1 MKKEIHITLAEP
13 RGFCA
18 GVDRAIAIVEKALEK
33 YGAPIYVRH
42 EVVHNEFVIENLKRK
57 GAIFVEDM
65 EDIPKGSHVIY
76 SAHGVSKL
84 VRKKASDFNLVPID
98 ATCPLVTKVHKE
110 VIQQNKKGHIIIMI
124 GHEGHPEVDG
134 TMGQVDDNEKTFLV
148 QNLGDIDRLRI
159 KNTEKISYVTQT
171 TLSIDET
178 KEIINKLKTKYPNI
192 SGPNKSDI
200 CYATQNRQDA
210 IKQILPSSD
219 ILFVVG
225 SKNSSN
231 SNRLKELGEKKG
243 IPSIL
248 IDDMSDFMLICWDCE
263 NEFRAPM
270 AQFVEDKL
278 ENGERIQIDPKK
290 GPRLK
295 VYQPPKKSDSLSVDD
310 LIKRDLES
318 TGASVAELEAAVEA
332 SKLSGG
338 LMSIEDWIDQT
349 IAAKGYIQAQEHR
362 EEFILATGAGATK
375 FNKWMKKAGLYF
387 NKQTGRWTRWED
399 R

>member
-18 GVDRAIAIVEKALEK
+18 GVDRAITIVEKALEK

-134 TMGQVDDNEKTFLV
+134 TMGQVDDNDKTFLV

-178 KEIINKLKTKYPNI
+178 KEIINKLKIKYPNI

-210 IKQILPSSD
+210 IKSLIKDKEL
-219 ILFVVG
+219 IIVVG
-225 SKNSSN
+225 SSNSSN
-231 SNRLKELGEKKG
+231 SSRLAELAKQEGVESVLVG
-243 IPSIL
+243 NIESFDLSIL
-248 IDDMSDFMLICWDCE
+248 LNKKKIGITAGAS
-263 NEFRAPM
+263 APEIL
-270 AQFVEDKL
+270 VK
-278 ENGERIQIDPKK
+278 N
-290 GPRLK
+290 
-295 VYQPPKKSDSLSVDD
+295 
-310 LIKRDLES
+310 LIKKIKRNYDVLIDEMN
-318 TGASVAELEAAVEA
+318 GIEENIIF
-332 SKLSGG
+332 KLPN
-338 LMSIEDWIDQT
+338 I
-349 IAAKGYIQAQEHR
+349 
-362 EEFILATGAGATK
+362 
-375 FNKWMKKAGLYF
+375 
-387 NKQTGRWTRWED
+387 
-399 R
+399 

>member
-18 GVDRAIAIVEKALEK
+18 GVDRAIAIVEKTLEK

-178 KEIINKLKTKYPNI
+178 KEIIDKLKTKYPNI

-210 IKQILPSSD
+210 IKSLIKDKEL
-219 ILFVVG
+219 IIVVG
-225 SKNSSN
+225 SSNSSN
-231 SNRLKELGEKKG
+231 SSRLAELAKQEGVESVLVG
-243 IPSIL
+243 NIESFDLSIL
-248 IDDMSDFMLICWDCE
+248 LNKKKIGITAGAS
-263 NEFRAPM
+263 APEIL
-270 AQFVEDKL
+270 VK
-278 ENGERIQIDPKK
+278 N
-290 GPRLK
+290 
-295 VYQPPKKSDSLSVDD
+295 
-310 LIKRDLES
+310 LIKKIKSNYDVLIDEMN
-318 TGASVAELEAAVEA
+318 GIEENIIF
-332 SKLSGG
+332 KLPN
-338 LMSIEDWIDQT
+338 I
-349 IAAKGYIQAQEHR
+349 
-362 EEFILATGAGATK
+362 
-375 FNKWMKKAGLYF
+375 
-387 NKQTGRWTRWED
+387 
-399 R
+399 

>member
-18 GVDRAIAIVEKALEK
+18 GVDRAITIVEKALEK

-57 GAIFVEDM
+57 GAVFVEDM

-134 TMGQVDDNEKTFLV
+134 TMGQVDDNDKTFLV

-178 KEIINKLKTKYPNI
+178 KEIINKLKEKYPNI

-210 IKQILPSSD
+210 IKSLIKDKEL
-219 ILFVVG
+219 IIVVG
-225 SKNSSN
+225 SSNSSN
-231 SNRLKELGEKKG
+231 SSRLAELAKQEGVESVLVG
-243 IPSIL
+243 NIESFDLSIL
-248 IDDMSDFMLICWDCE
+248 LNKKKIGITAGAS
-263 NEFRAPM
+263 APEIL
-270 AQFVEDKL
+270 VK
-278 ENGERIQIDPKK
+278 N
-290 GPRLK
+290 
-295 VYQPPKKSDSLSVDD
+295 
-310 LIKRDLES
+310 LIKKIKRNYDVLIDEMN
-318 TGASVAELEAAVEA
+318 GIEENIIF
-332 SKLSGG
+332 KLPN
-338 LMSIEDWIDQT
+338 I
-349 IAAKGYIQAQEHR
+349 
-362 EEFILATGAGATK
+362 
-375 FNKWMKKAGLYF
+375 
-387 NKQTGRWTRWED
+387 
-399 R
+399 

>member
-1 MKKEIHITLAEP
+1 MKKEINITLAEP

-18 GVDRAIAIVEKALEK
+18 GVNRAITIVEKALEK

-210 IKQILPSSD
+210 IKSLIKDKEL
-219 ILFVVG
+219 IIVVG
-225 SKNSSN
+225 SSNSSN
-231 SNRLKELGEKKG
+231 SSRLAELAKQEGVESVLVGNIENFDLSLLLNKKKIG
-243 IPSIL
+243 ITAGASAPEILVKNLIKKIKSNYDVL
-248 IDDMSDFMLICWDCE
+248 IDEMNGIEE
-263 NEFRAPM
+263 NIIF
-270 AQFVEDKL
+270 KL
-278 ENGERIQIDPKK
+278 PNI
-290 GPRLK
+290 
-295 VYQPPKKSDSLSVDD
+295 
-310 LIKRDLES
+310 
-318 TGASVAELEAAVEA
+318 
-332 SKLSGG
+332 
-338 LMSIEDWIDQT
+338 
-349 IAAKGYIQAQEHR
+349 
-362 EEFILATGAGATK
+362 
-375 FNKWMKKAGLYF
+375 
-387 NKQTGRWTRWED
+387 
-399 R
+399 

>member
-18 GVDRAIAIVEKALEK
+18 GVDRAIAIVEKALET

-134 TMGQVDDNEKTFLV
+134 TMGQVDDNDKTFLV
-148 QNLGDIDRLRI
+148 QNLGDIDRLKI
-159 KNTEKISYVTQT
+159 KNTKKISYVTQT

-210 IKQILPSSD
+210 IKSLIKDKEL
-219 ILFVVG
+219 IIVVG
-225 SKNSSN
+225 SSNSSN
-231 SNRLKELGEKKG
+231 SSRLAELAKQEGVESVLVG
-243 IPSIL
+243 NIESFDLSIL
-248 IDDMSDFMLICWDCE
+248 LNKKKIGITAGAS
-263 NEFRAPM
+263 APEIL
-270 AQFVEDKL
+270 VK
-278 ENGERIQIDPKK
+278 N
-290 GPRLK
+290 
-295 VYQPPKKSDSLSVDD
+295 
-310 LIKRDLES
+310 LIKKIKSNYDVLIDEMN
-318 TGASVAELEAAVEA
+318 GIEENIIF
-332 SKLSGG
+332 KLPN
-338 LMSIEDWIDQT
+338 I
-349 IAAKGYIQAQEHR
+349 
-362 EEFILATGAGATK
+362 
-375 FNKWMKKAGLYF
+375 
-387 NKQTGRWTRWED
+387 
-399 R
+399 

>member
-18 GVDRAIAIVEKALEK
+18 GVDRAITIVEKTLEK

-134 TMGQVDDNEKTFLV
+134 TMGQVDDNDKTFLV

-210 IKQILPSSD
+210 IKSLIKDKEL
-219 ILFVVG
+219 IIVVG
-225 SKNSSN
+225 SSNSSN
-231 SNRLKELGEKKG
+231 SSRLAELAKQEGVESVLVG
-243 IPSIL
+243 NIESFDLSIL
-248 IDDMSDFMLICWDCE
+248 LNKKKIGITAGAS
-263 NEFRAPM
+263 APEIL
-270 AQFVEDKL
+270 VK
-278 ENGERIQIDPKK
+278 N
-290 GPRLK
+290 
-295 VYQPPKKSDSLSVDD
+295 
-310 LIKRDLES
+310 LIKKIKSNYDVLIDEMN
-318 TGASVAELEAAVEA
+318 GIEENIIF
-332 SKLSGG
+332 KLPN
-338 LMSIEDWIDQT
+338 I
-349 IAAKGYIQAQEHR
+349 
-362 EEFILATGAGATK
+362 
-375 FNKWMKKAGLYF
+375 
-387 NKQTGRWTRWED
+387 
-399 R
+399 

>member
-18 GVDRAIAIVEKALEK
+18 GVDRAITIVEKTLEK

-42 EVVHNEFVIENLKRK
+42 EVVHNEFVIEDLKRK

-134 TMGQVDDNEKTFLV
+134 TMGQVDDNDKTFLV
-148 QNLGDIDRLRI
+148 QNLGDIDKLRI

-178 KEIINKLKTKYPNI
+178 KEIIDKLKTKYPNI

-210 IKQILPSSD
+210 IKSLIKDKEL
-219 ILFVVG
+219 IIVVG
-225 SKNSSN
+225 SSNSSN
-231 SNRLKELGEKKG
+231 SSRLAELAKQEGVESVLVG
-243 IPSIL
+243 NIESFDLSIL
-248 IDDMSDFMLICWDCE
+248 LNKKKIGITAGAS
-263 NEFRAPM
+263 APEIL
-270 AQFVEDKL
+270 VK
-278 ENGERIQIDPKK
+278 N
-290 GPRLK
+290 
-295 VYQPPKKSDSLSVDD
+295 
-310 LIKRDLES
+310 LIKKIKRNYDVLIDEMN
-318 TGASVAELEAAVEA
+318 GIEENIIF
-332 SKLSGG
+332 KLPN
-338 LMSIEDWIDQT
+338 I
-349 IAAKGYIQAQEHR
+349 
-362 EEFILATGAGATK
+362 
-375 FNKWMKKAGLYF
+375 
-387 NKQTGRWTRWED
+387 
-399 R
+399 

>member
-18 GVDRAIAIVEKALEK
+18 GVDRAITIVEKTLEK

-42 EVVHNEFVIENLKRK
+42 AVVHNEFVIEDLKRK

-65 EDIPKGSHVIY
+65 KDIPKGSHVIY

-134 TMGQVDDNEKTFLV
+134 TMGQVDDNDKVFLV

-210 IKQILPSSD
+210 IKSLIKDKEL
-219 ILFVVG
+219 IIVVG
-225 SKNSSN
+225 SSNSSN
-231 SNRLKELGEKKG
+231 SSRLAELAKQEGVESVLVG
-243 IPSIL
+243 NIENFDLSIL
-248 IDDMSDFMLICWDCE
+248 LNKKKIGITAGAS
-263 NEFRAPM
+263 APEIL
-270 AQFVEDKL
+270 VK
-278 ENGERIQIDPKK
+278 N
-290 GPRLK
+290 
-295 VYQPPKKSDSLSVDD
+295 
-310 LIKRDLES
+310 LIKKIKRNYDVLIDEMN
-318 TGASVAELEAAVEA
+318 GIEENIIF
-332 SKLSGG
+332 KLPN
-338 LMSIEDWIDQT
+338 I
-349 IAAKGYIQAQEHR
+349 
-362 EEFILATGAGATK
+362 
-375 FNKWMKKAGLYF
+375 
-387 NKQTGRWTRWED
+387 
-399 R
+399 

>member
-18 GVDRAIAIVEKALEK
+18 GVDRAITIVEKALEK

-57 GAIFVEDM
+57 GAVFVEDM

-134 TMGQVDDNEKTFLV
+134 TMGQVDDNDKTFLV

-210 IKQILPSSD
+210 IKSLIKDKEL
-219 ILFVVG
+219 IIVVG
-225 SKNSSN
+225 SSNSSN
-231 SNRLKELGEKKG
+231 SSRLAELAKQEGVESVLVGNIENFDLSILLNKKKIG
-243 IPSIL
+243 ITAGASAPEILVKNLIKKIKRNYDVLIDEMNGIEENIIFKLPSI
-248 IDDMSDFMLICWDCE
+248 
-263 NEFRAPM
+263 
-270 AQFVEDKL
+270 
-278 ENGERIQIDPKK
+278 
-290 GPRLK
+290 
-295 VYQPPKKSDSLSVDD
+295 
-310 LIKRDLES
+310 
-318 TGASVAELEAAVEA
+318 
-332 SKLSGG
+332 
-338 LMSIEDWIDQT
+338 
-349 IAAKGYIQAQEHR
+349 
-362 EEFILATGAGATK
+362 
-375 FNKWMKKAGLYF
+375 
-387 NKQTGRWTRWED
+387 
-399 R
+399 

>member
-18 GVDRAIAIVEKALEK
+18 GVDRAITIVEKTLEK

-178 KEIINKLKTKYPNI
+178 KEIIDKLKTKYPNI

-210 IKQILPSSD
+210 IKSLITDKEL
-219 ILFVVG
+219 IIVVG
-225 SKNSSN
+225 SSNSSN
-231 SNRLKELGEKKG
+231 SSRLAELAKQEGVESVLVG
-243 IPSIL
+243 NIENFDLSIL
-248 IDDMSDFMLICWDCE
+248 LNKKKIGITAGAS
-263 NEFRAPM
+263 APEIL
-270 AQFVEDKL
+270 VK
-278 ENGERIQIDPKK
+278 N
-290 GPRLK
+290 
-295 VYQPPKKSDSLSVDD
+295 
-310 LIKRDLES
+310 LIKKIKRNYDVLIDEMN
-318 TGASVAELEAAVEA
+318 GIEENIIF
-332 SKLSGG
+332 KLPN
-338 LMSIEDWIDQT
+338 I
-349 IAAKGYIQAQEHR
+349 
-362 EEFILATGAGATK
+362 
-375 FNKWMKKAGLYF
+375 
-387 NKQTGRWTRWED
+387 
-399 R
+399 

>member
-18 GVDRAIAIVEKALEK
+18 GVDRAIAIVEKTLEK

-110 VIQQNKKGHIIIMI
+110 VIQQNKNGHIIIMI
-124 GHEGHPEVDG
+124 GHEGHPEVEG
-134 TMGQVDDNEKTFLV
+134 TMGQVDDNDKTFLV
-148 QNLGDIDRLRI
+148 QNLEDIDRLSFE
-159 KNTEKISYVTQT
+159 NAEKISYVTQT

-210 IKQILPSSD
+210 IKSLIKDKEL
-219 ILFVVG
+219 IIVVG
-225 SKNSSN
+225 SSNSSN
-231 SNRLKELGEKKG
+231 SSRLAELAKQEGVESVLVGNIDSFDLSLLLNKKKIG
-243 IPSIL
+243 ITAGASAPEILVKNLIKKIKSNYDVL
-248 IDDMSDFMLICWDCE
+248 IDEMNGVEE
-263 NEFRAPM
+263 NIIF
-270 AQFVEDKL
+270 KL
-278 ENGERIQIDPKK
+278 PNI
-290 GPRLK
+290 
-295 VYQPPKKSDSLSVDD
+295 
-310 LIKRDLES
+310 
-318 TGASVAELEAAVEA
+318 
-332 SKLSGG
+332 
-338 LMSIEDWIDQT
+338 
-349 IAAKGYIQAQEHR
+349 
-362 EEFILATGAGATK
+362 
-375 FNKWMKKAGLYF
+375 
-387 NKQTGRWTRWED
+387 
-399 R
+399 

>member
-18 GVDRAIAIVEKALEK
+18 GVNRAITIVEKALEK

-42 EVVHNEFVIENLKRK
+42 EVVHNEFVIEDLKRK
-57 GAIFVEDM
+57 GAIFVEEM

-134 TMGQVDDNEKTFLV
+134 TMGQVDDNDKTFLV
-148 QNLGDIDRLRI
+148 QNLGDIDKLRI

-178 KEIINKLKTKYPNI
+178 KEIIDKLKTKYPNI

-210 IKQILPSSD
+210 IKSLITDKEL
-219 ILFVVG
+219 IIVVG
-225 SKNSSN
+225 SSNSSN
-231 SNRLKELGEKKG
+231 SSRLAELAKQEGVESVLVG
-243 IPSIL
+243 NIENFDLSIL
-248 IDDMSDFMLICWDCE
+248 LNKKKIGITAGAS
-263 NEFRAPM
+263 APEIL
-270 AQFVEDKL
+270 VK
-278 ENGERIQIDPKK
+278 N
-290 GPRLK
+290 
-295 VYQPPKKSDSLSVDD
+295 
-310 LIKRDLES
+310 LIKKIKSNYDVLIDEMN
-318 TGASVAELEAAVEA
+318 GVEENIIF
-332 SKLSGG
+332 KLPN
-338 LMSIEDWIDQT
+338 I
-349 IAAKGYIQAQEHR
+349 
-362 EEFILATGAGATK
+362 
-375 FNKWMKKAGLYF
+375 
-387 NKQTGRWTRWED
+387 
-399 R
+399 

>member
-18 GVDRAIAIVEKALEK
+18 GVDRAITIVEKTLEK

-42 EVVHNEFVIENLKRK
+42 EVVHNEFVIEDLKRK

-134 TMGQVDDNEKTFLV
+134 TMGQVDDNDKTFLV
-148 QNLGDIDRLRI
+148 QNLGDIDKLRI

-178 KEIINKLKTKYPNI
+178 KEIIDKLKTKYPNI

-210 IKQILPSSD
+210 IKSLLTDKELI
-219 ILFVVG
+219 IVVG
-225 SKNSSN
+225 SSNSSN
-231 SNRLKELGEKKG
+231 SSRLAELAKQEGVESVLVG
-243 IPSIL
+243 NIENFDLSIL
-248 IDDMSDFMLICWDCE
+248 LNKKKIGITAGAS
-263 NEFRAPM
+263 APEIL
-270 AQFVEDKL
+270 VK
-278 ENGERIQIDPKK
+278 N
-290 GPRLK
+290 
-295 VYQPPKKSDSLSVDD
+295 
-310 LIKRDLES
+310 LIKKIKRNYDVLIDEMN
-318 TGASVAELEAAVEA
+318 GIEENIIF
-332 SKLSGG
+332 KLPN
-338 LMSIEDWIDQT
+338 I
-349 IAAKGYIQAQEHR
+349 
-362 EEFILATGAGATK
+362 
-375 FNKWMKKAGLYF
+375 
-387 NKQTGRWTRWED
+387 
-399 R
+399 

>member
-18 GVDRAIAIVEKALEK
+18 GVDRAITIVEKALEK

-134 TMGQVDDNEKTFLV
+134 TMGQVDDNDKTFLV

-178 KEIINKLKTKYPNI
+178 KEIINKLKKKYPNI

-210 IKQILPSSD
+210 IKSLIKDKEL
-219 ILFVVG
+219 IIVVG
-225 SKNSSN
+225 SSNSSN
-231 SNRLKELGEKKG
+231 SSRLAELAKQEGVESVLVG
-243 IPSIL
+243 NIENFDLSIL
-248 IDDMSDFMLICWDCE
+248 LNKKKIGITAGAS
-263 NEFRAPM
+263 APEIL
-270 AQFVEDKL
+270 VK
-278 ENGERIQIDPKK
+278 N
-290 GPRLK
+290 
-295 VYQPPKKSDSLSVDD
+295 
-310 LIKRDLES
+310 LIKKIKRNYDVLIDEMN
-318 TGASVAELEAAVEA
+318 GIEENIIF
-332 SKLSGG
+332 KLPN
-338 LMSIEDWIDQT
+338 I
-349 IAAKGYIQAQEHR
+349 
-362 EEFILATGAGATK
+362 
-375 FNKWMKKAGLYF
+375 
-387 NKQTGRWTRWED
+387 
-399 R
+399 

>member
-18 GVDRAIAIVEKALEK
+18 GVDRAIAIVEKALQK
-33 YGAPIYVRH
+33 YGSPIYVRH

-57 GAIFVEDM
+57 GAIFVESM

-134 TMGQVDDNEKTFLV
+134 TMGQVDDNDKAFLL

-178 KEIINKLKTKYPNI
+178 KEIINKLKEKYPNI

-210 IKQILPSSD
+210 IKSLIKDKEL
-219 ILFVVG
+219 IIVVG
-225 SKNSSN
+225 SSNSSN
-231 SNRLKELGEKKG
+231 SSRLAELAKQEGVESVLVG
-243 IPSIL
+243 NIESFDLSIL
-248 IDDMSDFMLICWDCE
+248 LNKKKIGITAGAS
-263 NEFRAPM
+263 APEIL
-270 AQFVEDKL
+270 VK
-278 ENGERIQIDPKK
+278 N
-290 GPRLK
+290 
-295 VYQPPKKSDSLSVDD
+295 
-310 LIKRDLES
+310 LIKKIKRNYDVLIDEMN
-318 TGASVAELEAAVEA
+318 GIEENIIF
-332 SKLSGG
+332 KLPN
-338 LMSIEDWIDQT
+338 I
-349 IAAKGYIQAQEHR
+349 
-362 EEFILATGAGATK
+362 
-375 FNKWMKKAGLYF
+375 
-387 NKQTGRWTRWED
+387 
-399 R
+399 

>member
-18 GVDRAIAIVEKALEK
+18 GVDRAITIVEKTLEK

-42 EVVHNEFVIENLKRK
+42 EVVHNEFVIEDLKRK

-76 SAHGVSKL
+76 SAHDVSKL
-84 VRKKASDFNLVPID
+84 VKKKASDFNLVPID

-134 TMGQVDDNEKTFLV
+134 TMGQVDDNDKTFLV

-178 KEIINKLKTKYPNI
+178 KEIIDKLKSKYPNI

-210 IKQILPSSD
+210 IKSLITDKEL
-219 ILFVVG
+219 IIVVG
-225 SKNSSN
+225 SSNSSN
-231 SNRLKELGEKKG
+231 SSRLAELAKQEGVESVLVG
-243 IPSIL
+243 NIENFDLSIL
-248 IDDMSDFMLICWDCE
+248 LNKKKIGITAGAA
-263 NEFRAPM
+263 APEIL
-270 AQFVEDKL
+270 VK
-278 ENGERIQIDPKK
+278 N
-290 GPRLK
+290 
-295 VYQPPKKSDSLSVDD
+295 
-310 LIKRDLES
+310 LIKKIKRNYDVLIDEMN
-318 TGASVAELEAAVEA
+318 GIEENIIF
-332 SKLSGG
+332 KLPN
-338 LMSIEDWIDQT
+338 I
-349 IAAKGYIQAQEHR
+349 
-362 EEFILATGAGATK
+362 
-375 FNKWMKKAGLYF
+375 
-387 NKQTGRWTRWED
+387 
-399 R
+399 

>member
-18 GVDRAIAIVEKALEK
+18 GVDRAITIVEKALEK

-124 GHEGHPEVDG
+124 GHEGNPEVDG
-134 TMGQVDDNEKTFLV
+134 TMGQVDDNDKTFLV

-210 IKQILPSSD
+210 IKSLIKDKEL
-219 ILFVVG
+219 IIVVG
-225 SKNSSN
+225 SSNSSN
-231 SNRLKELGEKKG
+231 SSRLAELAKQEGVESVLVG
-243 IPSIL
+243 NIENFDLSIL
-248 IDDMSDFMLICWDCE
+248 LNKKKIGITAGAS
-263 NEFRAPM
+263 APEIL
-270 AQFVEDKL
+270 VK
-278 ENGERIQIDPKK
+278 N
-290 GPRLK
+290 
-295 VYQPPKKSDSLSVDD
+295 
-310 LIKRDLES
+310 LIKKIKRNYDVLIDEMN
-318 TGASVAELEAAVEA
+318 GIEENIIF
-332 SKLSGG
+332 KLPN
-338 LMSIEDWIDQT
+338 I
-349 IAAKGYIQAQEHR
+349 
-362 EEFILATGAGATK
+362 
-375 FNKWMKKAGLYF
+375 
-387 NKQTGRWTRWED
+387 
-399 R
+399 

>member
-18 GVDRAIAIVEKALEK
+18 GVDRAITIVEKALEK

-42 EVVHNEFVIENLKRK
+42 EVVHNEFVIEDLKRK

-134 TMGQVDDNEKTFLV
+134 TMGQVDDNDKTFLV

-178 KEIINKLKTKYPNI
+178 KEIIDKLKTKYPNI

-210 IKQILPSSD
+210 IKSLITDKEL
-219 ILFVVG
+219 IIVVG
-225 SKNSSN
+225 SSNSSN
-231 SNRLKELGEKKG
+231 SSRLAELAKQEGVESVLVG
-243 IPSIL
+243 NIENFDLSIL
-248 IDDMSDFMLICWDCE
+248 LNKKKIGITAGAS
-263 NEFRAPM
+263 APEIL
-270 AQFVEDKL
+270 VK
-278 ENGERIQIDPKK
+278 N
-290 GPRLK
+290 
-295 VYQPPKKSDSLSVDD
+295 
-310 LIKRDLES
+310 LIKKIKSNYDVLIDEMN
-318 TGASVAELEAAVEA
+318 GIEENIIF
-332 SKLSGG
+332 KLPN
-338 LMSIEDWIDQT
+338 I
-349 IAAKGYIQAQEHR
+349 
-362 EEFILATGAGATK
+362 
-375 FNKWMKKAGLYF
+375 
-387 NKQTGRWTRWED
+387 
-399 R
+399 

>member
-134 TMGQVDDNEKTFLV
+134 TMGQVDDNDKTFLV

-178 KEIINKLKTKYPNI
+178 KEIIDKLKTKYPNI

-210 IKQILPSSD
+210 IKSLIKDKEL
-219 ILFVVG
+219 IIVVG
-225 SKNSSN
+225 SSNSSN
-231 SNRLKELGEKKG
+231 SSRLAELAKQEGVESVLVG
-243 IPSIL
+243 NIESFDLSIL
-248 IDDMSDFMLICWDCE
+248 LNKKKIGITAGAS
-263 NEFRAPM
+263 APEIL
-270 AQFVEDKL
+270 VK
-278 ENGERIQIDPKK
+278 N
-290 GPRLK
+290 
-295 VYQPPKKSDSLSVDD
+295 
-310 LIKRDLES
+310 LIKKIKSNYDVLIDEMN
-318 TGASVAELEAAVEA
+318 GIEENIIF
-332 SKLSGG
+332 KLPN
-338 LMSIEDWIDQT
+338 I
-349 IAAKGYIQAQEHR
+349 
-362 EEFILATGAGATK
+362 
-375 FNKWMKKAGLYF
+375 
-387 NKQTGRWTRWED
+387 
-399 R
+399 

>member
-18 GVDRAIAIVEKALEK
+18 GVDRAITIVEKALEK
-33 YGAPIYVRH
+33 YGAPIYVRN
-42 EVVHNEFVIENLKRK
+42 EVVHNEFVIENLKKK

-134 TMGQVDDNEKTFLV
+134 TMGQVDDNDKAFLV

-178 KEIINKLKTKYPNI
+178 KEIINKLKEKYPNI

-210 IKQILPSSD
+210 IKSLIKDKEL
-219 ILFVVG
+219 IIVVG
-225 SKNSSN
+225 SSNSSN
-231 SNRLKELGEKKG
+231 SSRLAELAKQEGVESVLVG
-243 IPSIL
+243 NIENFDLSIL
-248 IDDMSDFMLICWDCE
+248 LNKKKIGITAGAS
-263 NEFRAPM
+263 APEIL
-270 AQFVEDKL
+270 VK
-278 ENGERIQIDPKK
+278 N
-290 GPRLK
+290 
-295 VYQPPKKSDSLSVDD
+295 
-310 LIKRDLES
+310 LIKKIKRNYDVLIDEMN
-318 TGASVAELEAAVEA
+318 GIEENIIF
-332 SKLSGG
+332 KLPN
-338 LMSIEDWIDQT
+338 I
-349 IAAKGYIQAQEHR
+349 
-362 EEFILATGAGATK
+362 
-375 FNKWMKKAGLYF
+375 
-387 NKQTGRWTRWED
+387 
-399 R
+399 

>member
-18 GVDRAIAIVEKALEK
+18 GVDRAITIVEKTLEK

-42 EVVHNEFVIENLKRK
+42 EVVHNEFVIEDLKRK

-134 TMGQVDDNEKTFLV
+134 TMGQVDDNDKTFLV
-148 QNLGDIDRLRI
+148 QNLGDIDKLRI

-178 KEIINKLKTKYPNI
+178 KEIIDKLKTKYPNI

-210 IKQILPSSD
+210 IKSLIKDKEL
-219 ILFVVG
+219 IIVVG
-225 SKNSSN
+225 SSNSSN
-231 SNRLKELGEKKG
+231 SSRLAELAKQEGVESVLVG
-243 IPSIL
+243 NIENFDLSIL
-248 IDDMSDFMLICWDCE
+248 LNKKKIGITAGAS
-263 NEFRAPM
+263 APEIL
-270 AQFVEDKL
+270 VK
-278 ENGERIQIDPKK
+278 N
-290 GPRLK
+290 
-295 VYQPPKKSDSLSVDD
+295 
-310 LIKRDLES
+310 LIKKIKRNYDVLIDEMN
-318 TGASVAELEAAVEA
+318 GIEENIIF
-332 SKLSGG
+332 KLPN
-338 LMSIEDWIDQT
+338 I
-349 IAAKGYIQAQEHR
+349 
-362 EEFILATGAGATK
+362 
-375 FNKWMKKAGLYF
+375 
-387 NKQTGRWTRWED
+387 
-399 R
+399 

>member
-18 GVDRAIAIVEKALEK
+18 GVDRAITIVEKALEK

-42 EVVHNEFVIENLKRK
+42 EVVHNEFVIENLKKK

-134 TMGQVDDNEKTFLV
+134 TMGQVDDNDKTFLV

-210 IKQILPSSD
+210 IKSLIKDKEL
-219 ILFVVG
+219 IIVVG
-225 SKNSSN
+225 SSNSSN
-231 SNRLKELGEKKG
+231 SSRLAELAKQEGVESVLVG
-243 IPSIL
+243 NIESFDLSIL
-248 IDDMSDFMLICWDCE
+248 LNKKKIGITAGAS
-263 NEFRAPM
+263 APEIL
-270 AQFVEDKL
+270 VK
-278 ENGERIQIDPKK
+278 N
-290 GPRLK
+290 
-295 VYQPPKKSDSLSVDD
+295 
-310 LIKRDLES
+310 LIKKIKRNYDVLIDEMN
-318 TGASVAELEAAVEA
+318 GIEENIIF
-332 SKLSGG
+332 KLPN
-338 LMSIEDWIDQT
+338 I
-349 IAAKGYIQAQEHR
+349 
-362 EEFILATGAGATK
+362 
-375 FNKWMKKAGLYF
+375 
-387 NKQTGRWTRWED
+387 
-399 R
+399 

>member
-1 MKKEIHITLAEP
+1 MKKEINITLAEP

-18 GVDRAIAIVEKALEK
+18 GVNRAITIVEKALEK

-134 TMGQVDDNEKTFLV
+134 TMGQVDDNDKTFLV
-148 QNLGDIDRLRI
+148 QNLGDIDKLRI

-178 KEIINKLKTKYPNI
+178 KEIIDKLKTKYPNI

-210 IKQILPSSD
+210 IKSLITDKEL
-219 ILFVVG
+219 IIVVG
-225 SKNSSN
+225 SSNSSN
-231 SNRLKELGEKKG
+231 SSRLAELAKQEGVESVLVG
-243 IPSIL
+243 NIENFDLSIL
-248 IDDMSDFMLICWDCE
+248 LNKKKIGITAGAS
-263 NEFRAPM
+263 APEIL
-270 AQFVEDKL
+270 VK
-278 ENGERIQIDPKK
+278 N
-290 GPRLK
+290 
-295 VYQPPKKSDSLSVDD
+295 
-310 LIKRDLES
+310 LIKKIKRNYDVLIDEMN
-318 TGASVAELEAAVEA
+318 GIEENIIF
-332 SKLSGG
+332 KLPN
-338 LMSIEDWIDQT
+338 I
-349 IAAKGYIQAQEHR
+349 
-362 EEFILATGAGATK
+362 
-375 FNKWMKKAGLYF
+375 
-387 NKQTGRWTRWED
+387 
-399 R
+399 

>member
-134 TMGQVDDNEKTFLV
+134 TMGQVDDNDKTFLV
-148 QNLGDIDRLRI
+148 QNLGDIDKLRI

-210 IKQILPSSD
+210 IKSLIKDKEL
-219 ILFVVG
+219 IIVVG
-225 SKNSSN
+225 SSNSSN
-231 SNRLKELGEKKG
+231 SSRLAELAKQEGVESVLVG
-243 IPSIL
+243 NIENFDLSIL
-248 IDDMSDFMLICWDCE
+248 LNKKKIGITAGAS
-263 NEFRAPM
+263 APEIL
-270 AQFVEDKL
+270 VK
-278 ENGERIQIDPKK
+278 N
-290 GPRLK
+290 
-295 VYQPPKKSDSLSVDD
+295 
-310 LIKRDLES
+310 LIKKIKRNYDVLIDEMN
-318 TGASVAELEAAVEA
+318 GIEENIIF
-332 SKLSGG
+332 KLPN
-338 LMSIEDWIDQT
+338 I
-349 IAAKGYIQAQEHR
+349 
-362 EEFILATGAGATK
+362 
-375 FNKWMKKAGLYF
+375 
-387 NKQTGRWTRWED
+387 
-399 R
+399 

>member
-18 GVDRAIAIVEKALEK
+18 GVDRAITIVEKTLEK

-124 GHEGHPEVDG
+124 GHEGHPEVEG
-134 TMGQVDDNEKTFLV
+134 TMGQVDDNDKTFLV
-148 QNLGDIDRLRI
+148 QNLGDIDRLKI
-159 KNTEKISYVTQT
+159 KNTKKISYVTQT

-210 IKQILPSSD
+210 IKSLIKDKEL
-219 ILFVVG
+219 IIVVG
-225 SKNSSN
+225 SSNSSN
-231 SNRLKELGEKKG
+231 SSRLAELAKQEGVESVLVG
-243 IPSIL
+243 NIENFDLSIL
-248 IDDMSDFMLICWDCE
+248 LNKKKIGITAGAS
-263 NEFRAPM
+263 APEIL
-270 AQFVEDKL
+270 VK
-278 ENGERIQIDPKK
+278 N
-290 GPRLK
+290 
-295 VYQPPKKSDSLSVDD
+295 
-310 LIKRDLES
+310 LIKKIKRNYDVLIDEMN
-318 TGASVAELEAAVEA
+318 GIEENIIF
-332 SKLSGG
+332 KLPN
-338 LMSIEDWIDQT
+338 I
-349 IAAKGYIQAQEHR
+349 
-362 EEFILATGAGATK
+362 
-375 FNKWMKKAGLYF
+375 
-387 NKQTGRWTRWED
+387 
-399 R
+399 

>member
-18 GVDRAIAIVEKALEK
+18 GVDRAITIVEKALEK

-134 TMGQVDDNEKTFLV
+134 TMGQVDDNDKTFLV

-178 KEIINKLKTKYPNI
+178 KEIIDKLKTKYPNI

-210 IKQILPSSD
+210 IKSLIKDKEL
-219 ILFVVG
+219 IIVVG
-225 SKNSSN
+225 SSNSSN
-231 SNRLKELGEKKG
+231 STRLAELAKQEGVESVLVG
-243 IPSIL
+243 NIESFDLSIL
-248 IDDMSDFMLICWDCE
+248 LNKKKIGITAGAS
-263 NEFRAPM
+263 APEIL
-270 AQFVEDKL
+270 VK
-278 ENGERIQIDPKK
+278 N
-290 GPRLK
+290 
-295 VYQPPKKSDSLSVDD
+295 
-310 LIKRDLES
+310 LIKKIKRNYDVLIDEMN
-318 TGASVAELEAAVEA
+318 GIEENIIF
-332 SKLSGG
+332 KLPN
-338 LMSIEDWIDQT
+338 I
-349 IAAKGYIQAQEHR
+349 
-362 EEFILATGAGATK
+362 
-375 FNKWMKKAGLYF
+375 
-387 NKQTGRWTRWED
+387 
-399 R
+399 

>member
-18 GVDRAIAIVEKALEK
+18 GVDRAIAIVEQALEK
-33 YGAPIYVRH
+33 YGSPIYVRH

-84 VRKKASDFNLVPID
+84 VRKKASDFNLVSID

-110 VIQQNKKGHIIIMI
+110 VIQQNKNGHIIIMI

-134 TMGQVDDNEKTFLV
+134 TLGQVDDDEKTFLV

-210 IKQILPSSD
+210 IKSLIKDKEL
-219 ILFVVG
+219 IIVVG
-225 SKNSSN
+225 SSNSSN
-231 SNRLKELGEKKG
+231 SSRLAELAKQEGVESVLVG
-243 IPSIL
+243 NIESFDLSIL
-248 IDDMSDFMLICWDCE
+248 LNKKKIGITAGAS
-263 NEFRAPM
+263 APEIL
-270 AQFVEDKL
+270 VK
-278 ENGERIQIDPKK
+278 N
-290 GPRLK
+290 
-295 VYQPPKKSDSLSVDD
+295 
-310 LIKRDLES
+310 LIKKIKSNYDVLIDEMN
-318 TGASVAELEAAVEA
+318 GIEENVIF
-332 SKLSGG
+332 KLPN
-338 LMSIEDWIDQT
+338 I
-349 IAAKGYIQAQEHR
+349 
-362 EEFILATGAGATK
+362 
-375 FNKWMKKAGLYF
+375 
-387 NKQTGRWTRWED
+387 
-399 R
+399 

>member
-33 YGAPIYVRH
+33 YGSPIYVRH

-134 TMGQVDDNEKTFLV
+134 TMGQVDDNDKAFLV

-210 IKQILPSSD
+210 IKSLIKDKEL
-219 ILFVVG
+219 IIVVG
-225 SKNSSN
+225 SSNSSN
-231 SNRLKELGEKKG
+231 SSRLAELAKQEGVESVLVG
-243 IPSIL
+243 NIESFDLSIL
-248 IDDMSDFMLICWDCE
+248 LNKKKIGITAGAS
-263 NEFRAPM
+263 APEIL
-270 AQFVEDKL
+270 VK
-278 ENGERIQIDPKK
+278 N
-290 GPRLK
+290 
-295 VYQPPKKSDSLSVDD
+295 
-310 LIKRDLES
+310 LIKKIKSNYDVLIDEMN
-318 TGASVAELEAAVEA
+318 GIEENIIF
-332 SKLSGG
+332 KLPN
-338 LMSIEDWIDQT
+338 I
-349 IAAKGYIQAQEHR
+349 
-362 EEFILATGAGATK
+362 
-375 FNKWMKKAGLYF
+375 
-387 NKQTGRWTRWED
+387 
-399 R
+399 

>member
-18 GVDRAIAIVEKALEK
+18 GVDRAIAIVEKALQK
-33 YGAPIYVRH
+33 YGSPIYVRH

-134 TMGQVDDNEKTFLV
+134 TMGQVDDNDKTFLV
-148 QNLGDIDRLRI
+148 QNLGDIDKLRI

-178 KEIINKLKTKYPNI
+178 KEIIDKLKTKYPNI

-210 IKQILPSSD
+210 IKSLLTDKELI
-219 ILFVVG
+219 IVVG
-225 SKNSSN
+225 SSNSSN
-231 SNRLKELGEKKG
+231 SSRLAELAKQEGVESVLVG
-243 IPSIL
+243 NIENFDLSIL
-248 IDDMSDFMLICWDCE
+248 LNKKKIGITAGAS
-263 NEFRAPM
+263 APEIL
-270 AQFVEDKL
+270 VK
-278 ENGERIQIDPKK
+278 N
-290 GPRLK
+290 
-295 VYQPPKKSDSLSVDD
+295 
-310 LIKRDLES
+310 LIKKIKRNYDVLIDEMN
-318 TGASVAELEAAVEA
+318 GIEENIIF
-332 SKLSGG
+332 KLPN
-338 LMSIEDWIDQT
+338 I
-349 IAAKGYIQAQEHR
+349 
-362 EEFILATGAGATK
+362 
-375 FNKWMKKAGLYF
+375 
-387 NKQTGRWTRWED
+387 
-399 R
+399 

>member
-18 GVDRAIAIVEKALEK
+18 GVDRAIAIVEKTLEK

-134 TMGQVDDNEKTFLV
+134 TMGQVDDNDKTFLV

-210 IKQILPSSD
+210 IKSLIKDKEL
-219 ILFVVG
+219 IIVVG
-225 SKNSSN
+225 SSNSSN
-231 SNRLKELGEKKG
+231 SSRLAELAKQEGVESVLVG
-243 IPSIL
+243 NIESFDLSIL
-248 IDDMSDFMLICWDCE
+248 LNKKKIGITAGAS
-263 NEFRAPM
+263 APEIL
-270 AQFVEDKL
+270 VK
-278 ENGERIQIDPKK
+278 N
-290 GPRLK
+290 
-295 VYQPPKKSDSLSVDD
+295 
-310 LIKRDLES
+310 LIKKIKSNYDVLIDEMN
-318 TGASVAELEAAVEA
+318 GIEENIIF
-332 SKLSGG
+332 KLPN
-338 LMSIEDWIDQT
+338 I
-349 IAAKGYIQAQEHR
+349 
-362 EEFILATGAGATK
+362 
-375 FNKWMKKAGLYF
+375 
-387 NKQTGRWTRWED
+387 
-399 R
+399 